1 MNRQLGIAAVVLLAF
16 CAGLFAGYSYGG
28 LDERVERI
36 EQDFAALKEQ
46 VAAAPGARVAQRPPA
61 PAVRKVDVEGAPARG
76 PEKAD
81 VTVVEFTDYQ
91 CPYCRRVQST
101 VQRLIDEHPEK
112 VRHVIKHN
120 PLSIHPQAPGAA
132 KAAIAAGRQ
141 GKFWEM
147 HASIFENPRQLGE
160 EDLRARARAL
170 ELDMDQYDEDFASE
184 ETAKII
190 ATDQAEARRLGATG
204 TPAFFINGR
213 LLSGAQPYEAFKG
226 RVDEELG
233 GSGAAG

>member
-1 MNRQLGIAAVVLLAF
+1 
-16 CAGLFAGYSYGG
+16 
-28 LDERVERI
+28 
-36 EQDFAALKEQ
+36 
-46 VAAAPGARVAQRPPA
+46 
-61 PAVRKVDVEGAPARG
+61 
-76 PEKAD
+76 
-81 VTVVEFTDYQ
+81 
-91 CPYCRRVQST
+91 
-101 VQRLIDEHPEK
+101 
-112 VRHVIKHN
+112 
-120 PLSIHPQAPGAA
+120 
-132 KAAIAAGRQ
+132 
-141 GKFWEM
+141 M

>member
-16 CAGLFAGYSYGG
+16 CAGLWAGYSYGG
-28 LDERVERI
+28 LDERVARI

-46 VAAAPGARVAQRPPA
+46 VAAAPGGRVAQRPAP
-61 PAVRKVDVEGAPARG
+61 PAVRKVNVEGAPARG

-101 VQRLIDEHPEK
+101 VQRVVDEHPDK

-160 EDLRARARAL
+160 DDLRERARAL
-170 ELDMDQYDEDFASE
+170 ELDMDQYEKDFASE

-213 LLSGAQPYEAFKG
+213 LLSGAQPYEAFKA

>member
-1 MNRQLGIAAVVLLAF
+1 MNRQLGIAAVVVLAF
-16 CAGLFAGYSYGG
+16 CAGWWTGDSYGG
-28 LDERVERI
+28 LDERVEQI
-36 EQDFAALKEQ
+36 EQDFAELKEQ
-46 VAAAPGARVAQRPPA
+46 VAGAPGRRVAQRPA
-61 PAVRKVDVEGAPARG
+61 PTEVRQVNVEGAPARG
-76 PEKAD
+76 SEKAV

-101 VQRLIDEHPEK
+101 VQRLVDEHPDK

-147 HASIFENPRQLGE
+147 HKSIFENPRQLGE

-170 ELDMDQYDEDFASE
+170 DLDMDRFEEDFASE

-213 LLSGAQPYEAFKG
+213 LLSGAQPYEAFKA
-226 RVDEELG
+226 RVDEELD
-233 GSGAAG
+233 GSGVTG